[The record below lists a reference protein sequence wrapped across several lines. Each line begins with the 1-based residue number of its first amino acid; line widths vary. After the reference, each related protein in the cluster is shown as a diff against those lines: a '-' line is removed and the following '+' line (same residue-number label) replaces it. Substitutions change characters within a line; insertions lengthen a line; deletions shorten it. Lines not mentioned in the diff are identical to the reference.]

1 MFFGARNIYKKPI
14 NIIMDKEKKTVR
26 FNNDVKIHYINNDK
40 FNNKINNIYL
50 IGISITILF
59 IFIFT
64 LLK

>member
-1 MFFGARNIYKKPI
+1 MYKKPI
-14 NIIMDKEKKTVR
+14 NIIMNKEKKSVR

-40 FNNKINNIYL
+40 LNIKINNIYL

-59 IFIFT
+59 IFIFI